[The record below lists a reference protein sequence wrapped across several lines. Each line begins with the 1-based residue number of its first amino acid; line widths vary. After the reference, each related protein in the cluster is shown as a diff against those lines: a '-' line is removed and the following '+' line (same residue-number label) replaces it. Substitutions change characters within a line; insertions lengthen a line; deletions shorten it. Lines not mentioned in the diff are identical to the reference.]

1 MKEFNLEQ
9 HWIETASALEIVRDA
24 EVNAATLE
32 RHAAYVGLD
41 VHKDTIAVAV
51 AAPGRSE
58 PVYRGEI
65 ANKPNRVQKLLTE
78 LGEAYG
84 GALLQFCYEAGPC
97 GYVLYHQIIA
107 SDHDCQVV
115 APSRIPKTPGE
126 RIKTDRRDALKL
138 ARLLRAGDLTAVW
151 VPDQDQ
157 EMMRDLSSFKNGQ
170 LGSSTWK
177 QSVRQWRRA
186 RELICRG
193 CWSTSKSLTRS
204 SATGSARRNR
214 RQSKLLI
221 MSSMEPNR

>member
-1 MKEFNLEQ
+1 MKEFNPEQ
-9 HWIETASALEIVRDA
+9 HWIEMASALEIVCNA

-41 VHKDTIAVAV
+41 VHKETIAVAV

-65 ANKPNRVQKLLTE
+65 ANKPKRVQKLLTE
-78 LGEAYG
+78 LGEAYR

-97 GYVLYHQIIA
+97 GYVLYRQIIA
-107 SDHDCQVV
+107 SGHDCQAV

-170 LGSSTWK
+170 LGSST
-177 QSVRQWRRA
+177 
-186 RELICRG
+186 
-193 CWSTSKSLTRS
+193 
-204 SATGSARRNR
+204 
-214 RQSKLLI
+214 
-221 MSSMEPNR
+221 